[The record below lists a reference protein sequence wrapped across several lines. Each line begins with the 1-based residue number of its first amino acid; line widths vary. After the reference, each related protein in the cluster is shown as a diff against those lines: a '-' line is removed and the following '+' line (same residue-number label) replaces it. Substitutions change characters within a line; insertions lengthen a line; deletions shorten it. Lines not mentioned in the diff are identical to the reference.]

1 MVTVYDQDKAGNMIV
16 VYDSRWRFPELLGY
30 EKDTKEYRALQ
41 ERWETATGERI
52 SNNGDAG
59 TRRNPSSRHSPSP
72 A

>member
-1 MVTVYDQDKAGNMIV
+1 MVTIYSLDENGDRIV

-41 ERWETATGERI
+41 ERWEIATGKRI
-52 SNNGDAG
+52 RDCGDAEP
-59 TRRNPSSRHSPSP
+59 RRNSSSRHSPAP